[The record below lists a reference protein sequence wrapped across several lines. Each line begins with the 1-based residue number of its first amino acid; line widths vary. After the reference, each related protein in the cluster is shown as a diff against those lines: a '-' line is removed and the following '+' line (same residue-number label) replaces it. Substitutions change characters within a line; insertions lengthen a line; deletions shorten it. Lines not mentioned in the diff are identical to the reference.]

1 MSYKEESF
9 FKEMLIN
16 EYIYF
21 ASKIKNST
29 FNENEQT
36 YVAVWTDADTAKQYL
51 NDNEINYDK
60 LIQLDLDRFV
70 AYDLDELFDETDK
83 VMIDTTN
90 DNTGKLVNIYDV
102 TRELMSELDKIRVK
116 EFVRDVAKYDHV
128 YGLTNKNEKT
138 LF

>member
-1 MSYKEESF
+1 MK
-9 FKEMLIN
+9 
-16 EYIYF
+16 
-21 ASKIKNST
+21 
-29 FNENEQT
+29 NEQT